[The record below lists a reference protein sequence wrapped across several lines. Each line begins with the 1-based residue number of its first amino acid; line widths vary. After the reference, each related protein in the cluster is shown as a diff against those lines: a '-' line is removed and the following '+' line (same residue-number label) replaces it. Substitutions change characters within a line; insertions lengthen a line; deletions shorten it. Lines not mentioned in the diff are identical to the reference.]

1 MRVSVRT
8 TFAALSIACL
18 AASAGTLSSQPA
30 LAQAAQQ
37 GAPAQPPAGQPPQ
50 LKQVALSEKQIDNVL
65 AAQKD
70 MEAITDKL
78 PESTS
83 PDAKAIARLEA
94 VAKKRGFASY
104 DEYNTVVDNISLV
117 MGGIDP
123 QTKKYVGSE
132 TVIKQQLTQVQA
144 DKTMK
149 PEDKKEALANLNMAL
164 KAKAPAVENKG
175 NIDLVIEYYDKLT
188 AAFGEDT
195 N

>member
-18 AASAGTLSSQPA
+18 AASAGTLFSQPA

-37 GAPAQPPAGQPPQ
+37 GAPAQPLAGQPPQ

-94 VAKKRGFASY
+94 VAKK
-104 DEYNTVVDNISLV
+104 
-117 MGGIDP
+117 
-123 QTKKYVGSE
+123 
-132 TVIKQQLTQVQA
+132 QVQ
-144 DKTMK
+144 
-149 PEDKKEALANLNMAL
+149 L
-164 KAKAPAVENKG
+164 
-175 NIDLVIEYYDKLT
+175 
-188 AAFGEDT
+188 
-195 N
+195 